1 LKKNI
6 VTATGLISIYLVV
19 LILIMGLGYIDGKTL
34 KSALIPI
41 FVNLINFI
49 AAITL
54 FNVFGKEDN
63 KSFLIY
69 NFGGLV
75 IRLLLMLAIIFY
87 CLKFLNIE
95 VYAFIFHFLIFYFLL
110 QIIEIK
116 IFAEYKQR

>member
-19 LILIMGLGYIDGKTL
+19 LILIMGLGYIDIKTL

-49 AAITL
+49 VAISL
-54 FNVFGKEDN
+54 FNVSGKKNN

-69 NFGGLV
+69 NFGGLAV
-75 IRLLLMLAIIFY
+75 RLLLMLAIIFY